1 MTASPQRGLIV
12 IPAYNEER
20 NIAKVLRAIRACGY
34 PDDVVVVN
42 DGSVDGTLGVV
53 RAEGGRAICHP
64 VNLGYVRALFTGIRF
79 ALERGYD
86 YLVFLDGDGQHDP
99 KQVADLKACA
109 LAQGGP
115 DVVIGSRFVKDTGY
129 DAPLGRKLGM
139 LLFSWLTALI
149 GGRRI
154 YDTTCGFK
162 LIKRPALQ
170 ILSRQIFGDFHSEM
184 IIFCLIA
191 GLRVEEVPV
200 HVSEREFGTSM
211 YGWLQSL
218 MYPFKTSL
226 AIAVLWLAARRERR
240 LHAA

>member
-1 MTASPQRGLIV
+1 MAAKGLIV

-20 NIAKVLRAIRACGY
+20 NIAKVLRALRECGY

-42 DGSVDGTLGVV
+42 DGSADATLRVV
-53 RAEGGRAICHP
+53 REEGGRAISHP
-64 VNLGYVRALFTGIRF
+64 VNLGYVRALFTGMRF
-79 ALERGYD
+79 ALARDYD
-86 YLVFLDGDGQHDP
+86 YLIFLDGDGQHDP
-99 KQVADLKACA
+99 KQVKDLKAAA
-109 LAQGGP
+109 LREGGP
-115 DVVIGSRFVKDTGY
+115 DIVIGSRFVKDTGY

-139 LLFSWLTALI
+139 LLFSWLTAII

-162 LIKRPALQ
+162 LIKRPALRTLAKQ
-170 ILSRQIFGDFHSEM
+170 LFGDFHSEM
-184 IIFCLIA
+184 IIFSLIA
-191 GLRVEEVPV
+191 GYRVEEVPV
-200 HVSEREFGTSM
+200 NVSEREFGTSM
-211 YGWLQSL
+211 YGALASL